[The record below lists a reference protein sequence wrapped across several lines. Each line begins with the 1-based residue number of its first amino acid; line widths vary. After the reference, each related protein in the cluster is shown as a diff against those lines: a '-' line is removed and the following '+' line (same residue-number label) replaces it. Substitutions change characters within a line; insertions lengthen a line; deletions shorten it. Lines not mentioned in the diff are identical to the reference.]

1 MCSMEGT
8 LWALVGC
15 PKAQLSPCRAGGH
28 KEVSVPKVLF
38 LNMDNGLPTAQAE
51 ELGCRISCLG
61 KHNLLL
67 ETPALSVPGALVWEF
82 VLLQG
87 RAGLGPLKHLLK
99 KQENNPKCPKAS
111 EEQKWN
117 RNFEGISREL
127 INTRLLSLLAE
138 NSHLPG
144 QFPAVV
150 ALQSRCCK
158 M

>member
-15 PKAQLSPCRAGGH
+15 PKAQLSPCRAGGR

-99 KQENNPKCPKAS
+99 KKENNPKCPKAS

>member
-99 KQENNPKCPKAS
+99 KRKTTQSVPKPLR
-111 EEQKWN
+111 N
-117 RNFEGISREL
+117 RNGTEILKGFPGNLSIQD
-127 INTRLLSLLAE
+127 LSLSSLRIPISLD
-138 NSHLPG
+138 N
-144 QFPAVV
+144 F
-150 ALQSRCCK
+150 LQL
-158 M
+158 

>member
-15 PKAQLSPCRAGGH
+15 PKAQLSPCRAGGR

-67 ETPALSVPGALVWEF
+67 ESTISCWKRQHCLCLVLWSGN
-82 VLLQG
+82 LCCC
-87 RAGLGPLKHLLK
+87 RAGLGWGL
-99 KQENNPKCPKAS
+99 
-111 EEQKWN
+111 
-117 RNFEGISREL
+117 
-127 INTRLLSLLAE
+127 
-138 NSHLPG
+138 
-144 QFPAVV
+144 
-150 ALQSRCCK
+150 
-158 M
+158 